1 MPLIFRYAARSD
13 VGMVRAKNDDSA
25 YAGAHLAILAD
36 GMGGHAGGDV
46 ASATTVLELVHLDH
60 DRYADGADIIFADEI
75 QAANSM
81 LRELV
86 STNPRLS
93 GMGTTLSG
101 LLLTEDKLFLAH
113 IGDSRAY
120 RLKDDEFA
128 QISKD
133 HTFVQMLVDEGRLSP
148 AAAAVHPNKNVVMRV
163 LGDVDASPELDISEF
178 TPQVGEKWFL
188 FSDGVSDVLP
198 DHVIE
203 KVVRDSADLNTAVN
217 RLVDL
222 TLAGGAPDNTTVIAV
237 EVVEATEKDLEDAAL
252 AAALSASKDEA
263 PESGQNAESTEAQD
277 GAKHPASPDTETVA
291 TGSTTDTRSGVSLS
305 EGFNV
310 NAVEA
315 QAKAQAQSIRRDLAS
330 RPHLLVGAAALA
342 TETGQI
348 PIVAAKPRHPRA
360 AAVLTHRGPGKAI
373 EPEIFWEEE
382 RSVPRKRW
390 VIPAFLTVMIL
401 LLSVVAWMGY
411 TWTQTRYYV
420 GEKDGKVAIYKGVS
434 QSLGPIPL
442 SQEYEVE
449 NIPVVFLPDYNYQRV
464 KGTIPARDLAHAEQ
478 IVGELRDSV
487 RAAGC
492 IPVDVQATERPTG
505 SATST
510 PSPSSTRSGTSSAS
524 GTPSGTPSPG
534 ATLQTCAEVS
544 E

>member
-492 IPVDVQATERPTG
+492 IPVDVQATERPTD

-510 PSPSSTRSGTSSAS
+510 PSPSPTRSGTSSAT